1 MSNKQALREFQS
13 RLAMRLQAAQAVGVA
28 ASWLAVEAGAQR
40 LLFPLSHAGE
50 IFPWTDVQR
59 VPYVQ
64 PWFMGIAN
72 LRGGLSGVIDMAHFV
87 SGSESGPARSEGDL
101 APCRLV
107 ALNPVLGVNCALL
120 VDRLLGLRTTEAFA
134 SSTPS
139 APTAPQYF
147 GHRYTDGAGQS
158 WQELNLQ
165 LLSQHPALVGIV
177 GYFFFGG
184 HDRSLASQF
193 SILYNRKPQESSA
206 SGDEPLTAEAAQG
219 TSVALH
225 GDESR
230 ALGDSS
236 VMVSAVDESEDLALP
251 DDDTFAVPLLGTRT
265 AAQHQRLLSILL
277 GLALLALVITGF
289 WTVSRTDKG
298 ARQVGAIGQSL
309 MQSQR
314 LAKSVSQA
322 LVGSPEAFGEVKES
336 AAALTANVRGLQ
348 DGNELVPALGD
359 AYSDE
364 LGKIGPLAQ
373 RAEKNAGVVMA
384 QQQILTQVGAAL
396 RAVSRQSTELL
407 EVAETG
413 SSLKLQQNAAATELS
428 AAGQLVMLTQRIG
441 KSANEFLTIEGV
453 SPEAVFL
460 LGKDLNTFKEI
471 AEGLL
476 NGSQDLRLSA
486 ARDQQTRERLA
497 ELLKLYEETR
507 SQAGGV
513 LGNLQGLVAAREA
526 QTAIVADSEPL
537 RKALEALQDKL
548 SGASGLGFASLL
560 MLVIPAGLV
569 ILSAAGLVAVQL
581 RASRQR
587 QTLAEQ
593 QRRSAEQDQ
602 QEAKRVNDANQ
613 AAILRLMNEL
623 QTVAEGDLTQEATV
637 TEDIT
642 GAIADSVNYTVEEL
656 RSLVGSVQSTATRV
670 AQTTTQVEATST
682 ELLAT
687 STEQLREIRET
698 GQSVLDMAS
707 RINEVSSQAQ
717 QSATVARQSLQ
728 AAESGLTAVQNAIGG
743 MNAIRDQ
750 IQETSKRIKRLGE
763 SSQEIGEITELIA
776 DITEQTNVLALNAAI
791 QAASAGEAGRG
802 FSVVA
807 EEVQRLAERSGDA
820 TRQIAAL
827 VKAIQTDTQD
837 AVAAMERS
845 TQGVVEGARLSDNA
859 GTALSEIDRVS
870 RQLAELI
877 ERISAS
883 ASKEADQANEVA
895 GNIQHIFAVTEQTG
909 EGTRTTATQ
918 VRELARMADEL
929 RQSVAR
935 FKIA

>member
-1 MSNKQALREFQS
+1 MALAHQISNLFKKNPQEPAADSVETIAQDP
-13 RLAMRLQAAQAVGVA
+13 LAAA
-28 ASWLAVEAGAQR
+28 
-40 LLFPLSHAGE
+40 
-50 IFPWTDVQR
+50 
-59 VPYVQ
+59 
-64 PWFMGIAN
+64 
-72 LRGGLSGVIDMAHFV
+72 
-87 SGSESGPARSEGDL
+87 
-101 APCRLV
+101 
-107 ALNPVLGVNCALL
+107 
-120 VDRLLGLRTTEAFA
+120 
-134 SSTPS
+134 PS
-139 APTAPQYF
+139 AAVDYDSR
-147 GHRYTDGAGQS
+147 G
-158 WQELNLQ
+158 
-165 LLSQHPALVGIV
+165 
-177 GYFFFGG
+177 
-184 HDRSLASQF
+184 
-193 SILYNRKPQESSA
+193 
-206 SGDEPLTAEAAQG
+206 
-219 TSVALH
+219 H
-225 GDESR
+225 GDST
-230 ALGDSS
+230 
-236 VMVSAVDESEDLALP
+236 VMVSTLDEPEAPSLP
-251 DDDTFAVPLLGTRT
+251 ADETFAVPLLGARS

-277 GLALLALVITGF
+277 ALALVVLAAMVY
-289 WTVSRTDKG
+289 WTVSQTDRG
-298 ARQVGAIGQSL
+298 AQQVGAIGQSL

-322 LVGSPEAFGEVKES
+322 LVGSLEAFPELKES
-336 AAALTANVRGLQ
+336 SAALSSNVHGLQ
-348 DGNELVPALGD
+348 NGNDNVTALGD
-359 AYSDE
+359 AYSAE
-364 LGKIGPLAQ
+364 MGKIVPLVD
-373 RAEKNAGVVMA
+373 RAEKNAAAVLA
-384 QQQILTQVGAAL
+384 QQKTLTQVGTSL
-396 RAVSRQSTELL
+396 RSVSRQSSDLL
-407 EVAETG
+407 EVAETV
-413 SSLKLQQNAAATELS
+413 SSLKLQQNAPAAEIS

-441 KSANEFLTIEGV
+441 KSANEFLTMEGV

-460 LGKDLNTFKEI
+460 LGKDLNSFKEI

-476 NGSQDLRLSA
+476 NGSQELRLA
-486 ARDQQTRERLA
+486 PAKDEQTRERLTA
-497 ELLKLYEETR
+497 LLKMYEETR
-507 SQAGGV
+507 TQAGGI
-513 LGNLQGLVAAREA
+513 LGNLQGLVSAREA

-537 RKALEALQDKL
+537 RKDLEALQDKL
-548 SGASGLGFASLL
+548 SGAAGLGLSSLL
-560 MLVIPAGLV
+560 MLLIPAAIALLAAVGL
-569 ILSAAGLVAVQL
+569 AYVQL
-581 RASRQR
+581 HESRQR
-587 QTLAEQ
+587 QMMAEQ
-593 QRRSAEQDQ
+593 QRHSAEMQQ

-656 RSLVGSVQSTATRV
+656 RSLVGNVQSTATRV
-670 AQTTTQVEATST
+670 AQTTAKVETTST

-698 GQSVLDMAS
+698 GQSVLEMAT
-707 RINEVSSQAQ
+707 RINDVSAQAQ
-717 QSATVARQSLQ
+717 ESASVARQSLE

-743 MNAIRDQ
+743 MNSIRDQ

-870 RQLAELI
+870 RRLADLI
-877 ERISAS
+877 EQISSS

-895 GNIQHIFAVTEQTG
+895 SNIQHIFAVTEQTG
-909 EGTRTTATQ
+909 ESTRSTANQ